1 MGLTVN
7 GIPDFTGGI
16 RRGLMK
22 KPFLVV
28 FCALLSYPVF
38 SQNEKAGEPAGKPG
52 SVIGLP
58 VVTPQSAVE
67 TEADSE
73 EFEIFQNKSG
83 GVTITAY
90 RGNETEP
97 VIPGEIGGQRIT
109 VIGPRA
115 FAGKGLTSV
124 NIPEGVETIA
134 YCAFAD
140 NRLSSLRLPS
150 TLVSIEYEAFAG
162 NLIGTLDLPENAA
175 SVGVRA
181 FAENPLESLTLPG
194 KLTYIGKDA
203 FKGNALKEITI
214 AGRRNIFTLQGFD
227 LSFVNYYGS
236 TGKTGGTYTKSER
249 VWSLGE

>member
-7 GIPDFTGGI
+7 GTMDFTGGI

-38 SQNEKAGEPAGKPG
+38 SQNEEAEDPAAKPG

-58 VVTPQSAVE
+58 VVTAPPLPAAE
-67 TEADSE
+67 TEAGSE

-115 FAGKGLTSV
+115 FAGKSQILR
-124 NIPEGVETIA
+124 
-134 YCAFAD
+134 C
-140 NRLSSLRLPS
+140 RLRGSSFRLRS
-150 TLVSIEYEAFAG
+150 F
-162 NLIGTLDLPENAA
+162 
-175 SVGVRA
+175 
-181 FAENPLESLTLPG
+181 FLPG
-194 KLTYIGKDA
+194 MI
-203 FKGNALKEITI
+203 
-214 AGRRNIFTLQGFD
+214 
-227 LSFVNYYGS
+227 
-236 TGKTGGTYTKSER
+236 
-249 VWSLGE
+249 

>member
-1 MGLTVN
+1 
-7 GIPDFTGGI
+7 
-16 RRGLMK
+16 MK
-22 KPFLVV
+22 KPFLLAFCIV
-28 FCALLSYPVF
+28 FFSRSAF
-38 SQNEKAGEPAGKPG
+38 SQGEETGFSSGEPAGKPG

-58 VVTPQSAVE
+58 VVTAPPQLTAE
-67 TEADSE
+67 EEADKE
-73 EFEIFQNKSG
+73 DFEIFQNKSG
-83 GVTITAY
+83 GITITSY
-90 RGNETEP
+90 RGNETEL
-97 VIPGEIGGQRIT
+97 VIPGEIGGQRVT

-115 FAGKGLTSV
+115 FAGKGLNSV
-124 NIPEGVETIA
+124 SVPEGVDTIA

-140 NRLSSLRLPS
+140 NGLFSLRLPS

-162 NLIGTLDLPENAA
+162 NLIGILDLPENAA

-249 VWSLGE
+249 VWSLGK

>member
-1 MGLTVN
+1 V
-7 GIPDFTGGI
+7 
-16 RRGLMK
+16 K
-22 KPFLVV
+22 KSLLLAFCIV
-28 FCALLSYPVF
+28 FFSHPVF
-38 SQNEKAGEPAGKPG
+38 SQNEGAGEPSGKPG

-58 VVTPQSAVE
+58 VVTAPGQSAAE
-67 TEADSE
+67 AEADRE
-73 EFEIFQNKSG
+73 DFEIFQNKNG
-83 GVTITAY
+83 GITIVSY
-90 RGNETEP
+90 RGSGTEL
-97 VIPGEIGGQRIT
+97 VIPGEIGGKRVT

-115 FAGKGLTSV
+115 FAGKGLNSV
-124 NIPEGVETIA
+124 SVPEGVDTIA

-140 NRLSSLRLPS
+140 NGLSSLRLPS

-162 NLIGTLDLPENAA
+162 NLIGILELPENAA
-175 SVGVRA
+175 SIGVRA

-203 FKGNALKEITI
+203 FKGNVLKEITI

-249 VWSLGE
+249 VWSLGK

>member
-1 MGLTVN
+1 
-7 GIPDFTGGI
+7 
-16 RRGLMK
+16 MK
-22 KPFLVV
+22 QTLLLV
-28 FCALLSYPVF
+28 FCAVCSYSAF
-38 SQNEKAGEPAGKPG
+38 TQNGEGKPG

-58 VVTPQSAVE
+58 VVTAPQQSAAE
-67 TEADSE
+67 LEADKE
-73 EFEIFQNKSG
+73 DFEIFQNKNG
-83 GVTITAY
+83 GITIVSY
-90 RGNETEP
+90 RGNEKDL

-124 NIPEGVETIA
+124 SVPEGVDTIA
-134 YCAFAD
+134 FCAFAD

-162 NLIGTLDLPENAA
+162 NPLGILVLPENAA
-175 SVGVRA
+175 SIGVRA

-203 FKGNALKEITI
+203 FRGSVLKEISI
-214 AGRRNIFTLQGFD
+214 AGRRNVFTIQGFD

-236 TGKTGGTYTKSER
+236 TGKTAGTYIKSER
-249 VWSLGE
+249 VWSLQGESD

>member
-1 MGLTVN
+1 
-7 GIPDFTGGI
+7 
-16 RRGLMK
+16 MK
-22 KPFLVV
+22 KPFLLLL
-28 FCALLSYPVF
+28 CAAAFYPAF
-38 SQNEKAGEPAGKPG
+38 SQNEGAGESAGKPG

-58 VVTPQSAVE
+58 VVTAPPQSAAE
-67 TEADSE
+67 AEADKE
-73 EFEIFQNKSG
+73 DFEIFQNKSG
-83 GVTITAY
+83 GITIISY
-90 RGNETEP
+90 RGDEKEL
-97 VIPGEIGGQRIT
+97 VIPGEIGGQRVT

-115 FAGKGLTSV
+115 FAGKALVSASV
-124 NIPEGVETIA
+124 PEGVDTIA

-140 NRLSSLRLPS
+140 NDLSSLRLPS

-162 NLIGTLDLPENAA
+162 NALGVLVLPENAA

-214 AGRRNIFTLQGFD
+214 ADRRNIFLLQGFD

-236 TGKTGGTYTKSER
+236 TGKTAGTYTKSER
-249 VWSLGE
+249 VWSLGK

>member
-1 MGLTVN
+1 MGLAVT
-7 GIPDFTGGI
+7 GIVDFTAGV
-16 RRGLMK
+16 MK
-22 KPFLVV
+22 KSLLLM
-28 FCALLSYPVF
+28 FCALLSYSAF
-38 SQNEKAGEPAGKPG
+38 SQNEDGSGKPG

-58 VVTPQSAVE
+58 VVTAPPQSAVE
-67 TEADSE
+67 AEAAGD

-97 VIPGEIGGQRIT
+97 VIPGEIGGQRVT

-115 FAGKGLTSV
+115 FAGKGLTAV

-140 NRLSSLRLPS
+140 NRLSSLRLPA

-162 NLIGTLDLPENAA
+162 NLLRFLVLPENAA

-203 FKGNALKEITI
+203 FTGNALKEITI
-214 AGRRNIFTLQGFD
+214 AGRRNVFTIQGFD

-236 TGKTGGTYTKSER
+236 TGKTAGTYSKSER